1 MKNKTRNIYIMKL
14 KDKYFKLLLLL
25 ILLFVS
31 PVVSAQQDLQ
41 INRIFE
47 VYGKQKGAV
56 MVVLSGKSAELKRY
70 KLDKYRSLT
79 INYDKEIF
87 ENIQTSLEADKEGAY
102 KIKEVVNNGVVSSGY
117 YQLRNETEKTNRYIL
132 FKVDRN
138 HRATL
143 IYMEGGMDSEE
154 LIEKLFLKQ
163 NK

>member
-1 MKNKTRNIYIMKL
+1 MKNKTRNIYIMQL

-79 INYDKEIF
+79 INYDKDIF

-117 YQLRNETEKTNRYIL
+117 YKLRNEAEKTNRYIL

-154 LIEKLFLKQ
+154 LIDKLFLKQ
-163 NK
+163 K

>member
-79 INYDKEIF
+79 INYDKDIF

-117 YQLRNETEKTNRYIL
+117 YKLRNEAEKTNRYIL

-154 LIEKLFLKQ
+154 LIDKLFLKQ
-163 NK
+163 K